1 MVLFLIY
8 DGLGLT
14 NSMSFFSPKKL
25 ILSGFI
31 VILLV
36 AIPLTLYLVQR
47 QQEIRGRAVAATT
60 LSLVPSTATTSV
72 GQTTSFDISLDPGGK
87 NQVSFVKLVISYDST
102 KFATGGS
109 GLVPNVKVLSS
120 TLQDPVYGPGT
131 ITTTLSVGADPTK
144 AIQTKST
151 IASVTF
157 QALAPT
163 DPNMPTKITFGN
175 QTQVLSIA
183 PSDQFNENVLSTTN
197 PASVTITGEA
207 VLPTPTPGVTITP
220 TPTPIGPINQPPN
233 CTALNLDRAST
244 GTAPYSVTFTAA
256 GNDPDGTISKVTF
269 NFGDGIPQD
278 VTQTGGIGTNSVNVQ
293 SSHTYNN
300 PGTYTAT
307 ATLTDNKG
315 TLSSTA
321 ACSQTITINQ
331 GIGGGSGGVGG
342 NGGDGSTG
350 SSLTPTS
357 TQVLPSPTT
366 VSSRPTMAPAGPGDK
381 IIGIG
386 LAGIVFTIIGGAL
399 LLIL

>member
-1 MVLFLIY
+1 MLLFLIY
-8 DGLGLT
+8 DGLGST
-14 NSMSFFSPKKL
+14 KFMAFFSPKKL

-36 AIPLTLYLVQR
+36 AIPLTLYLVQK

-60 LSLVPSTATTSV
+60 LSLIPSTTTTSV
-72 GQTTSFDISLDPGGK
+72 GQTINFDISLDPGGK

-102 KFATGGS
+102 KLATGGS
-109 GLVPNVKVLSS
+109 GFVPNIKVLSS
-120 TLQDPVYGPGT
+120 TLQDPVYGPDT

-144 AIQTKST
+144 VIQTKAT

-175 QTQVLSIA
+175 QTQILSIA

-197 PASVTITGEA
+197 PASVTITGGA
-207 VLPTPTPGVTITP
+207 VLPTLTPAMTITP
-220 TPTPIGPINQPPN
+220 TPISIGGPVNQLPN
-233 CTALNLDRAST
+233 CTALNLDRDST
-244 GTAPYSVTFTAA
+244 GTAPYSITFTAS
-256 GNDPDGTISKVTF
+256 GNDPDGTVSKVTF

-278 VTQTGGIGTNSVNVQ
+278 VTQTGGIGTNSVNAQ
-293 SSHTYNN
+293 SSHTYAN

-307 ATLTDNKG
+307 ATLTDNQG
-315 TLSSTA
+315 ALSNSLT
-321 ACSQTITINQ
+321 CTQTITINQ
-331 GIGGGSGGVGG
+331 AIGGG
-342 NGGDGSTG
+342 NGGGG
-350 SSLTPTS
+350 GGLTPTS
-357 TQVLPSPTT
+357 TPTLPPTVT
-366 VSSRPTMAPAGPGDK
+366 VSPRPTLAPTGPGDQ

-386 LAGIVFTIIGGAL
+386 IAGIVFSIIGGAL